1 MFDSQSDTLATIT
14 NSSRFHTDLND
25 LNVFISNL
33 FDVIRAI
40 HVQARQTMKHV
51 IRAIHVQARQTMK
64 HVIRAKLS
72 DISQFN
78 MSILLYYE
86 FVVSMNYGVYSVV

>member
-33 FDVIRAI
+33 FEGGTHHTCITKL
-40 HVQARQTMKHV
+40 VQQNDTCTGKTNYEACDKGHTCTDKTNYEACDKGQTF
-51 IRAIHVQARQTMK
+51 RYQ
-64 HVIRAKLS
+64 
-72 DISQFN
+72 
-78 MSILLYYE
+78 
-86 FVVSMNYGVYSVV
+86 SV